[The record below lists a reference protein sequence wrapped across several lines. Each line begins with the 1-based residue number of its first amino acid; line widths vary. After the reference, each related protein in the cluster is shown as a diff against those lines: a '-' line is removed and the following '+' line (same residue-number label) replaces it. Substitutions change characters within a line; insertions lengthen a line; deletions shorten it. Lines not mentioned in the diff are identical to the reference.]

1 MAQLTAPAHV
11 PPPVRG
17 GEVNR
22 VTARIRSTPGRLV
35 VVMLVLLLVGLL
47 AGIAW
52 VIGSSQRSSSAGSAR
67 TGSGR
72 LAVQA
77 QELYRALSDADAT
90 AAIAFLSSG
99 VEPADLRNR
108 YQSDVAAATA
118 ALAAVANGGAS
129 DKAAIQQISAQLPV
143 YTGLVETARSYNR
156 QGYPVGSAY
165 LREASGLMREQ
176 LLPAAQRLYDRE
188 TTALR
193 DERDDAASLPW
204 LALLLGVGLVA
215 GLIRAGLR
223 LSRQTH
229 RTFNAGLLA
238 ATLVAVVIVIVL
250 WNGIGWAVVAAH
262 IGAANRDGSRQVE
275 LLAKARIAALTARA
289 DEALTLVARGS
300 GAAFEEDYVVQ
311 LGALV
316 NDDNK
321 SGLLDRARAAATD
334 GAVRASIDTA
344 ISDVNAWLAVHKKL
358 RAADDGGD
366 FPGAVKLAIGSEPD
380 SAATIFNRLDGV
392 LAQAI
397 HATSAVSDKRGAQA
411 AGAFA
416 GQTGG
421 GVFLTIVLLA
431 GIGVGYQQ
439 RIVEYR

>member
-11 PPPVRG
+11 APPVRR

-47 AGIAW
+47 AGTAW
-52 VIGSSQRSSSAGSAR
+52 VIGSAQRSSAAGGAR
-67 TGSGR
+67 TGGGR

-108 YQSDVAAATA
+108 YQSDISAATA

-165 LREASGLMREQ
+165 LREASGLMRGQ

-188 TTALR
+188 TTGLQE
-193 DERDDAASLPW
+193 ERDDAASLPW
-204 LALLLGVGLVA
+204 LALLLGIGLIA
-215 GLIRAGLR
+215 GLIRAQLR
-223 LSRQTH
+223 LSQQTN

-238 ATLVAVVIVIVL
+238 ATLVAVVVVL

-262 IGAANRDGSRQVE
+262 LGAANRDGSRQVE
-275 LLAKARIAALTARA
+275 LLAKARIAALNARG

-300 GAAFEEDYVVQ
+300 GASFEQDYAVQ
-311 LGALV
+311 LGTLV
-316 NDDNK
+316 SGDK
-321 SGLLDRARAAATD
+321 RSGLLDRARAAATD
-334 GAVRASIDTA
+334 GAVRASVDAA

-366 FPGAVKLAIGSEPD
+366 FPGAVKLAIGAETD

-392 LAQAI
+392 LAEAI
-397 HATSAVSDKRGAQA
+397 RATSAVSDTRGAEA
-411 AGAFA
+411 AGAFG

-421 GVFLTIVLLA
+421 GVLLTIVLLA

-439 RIVEYR
+439 RIAEYR

>member
-11 PPPVRG
+11 RPPIRR
-17 GEVNR
+17 GEVNS
-22 VTARIRSTPGRLV
+22 VTARIRSTPGRMV

-52 VIGSSQRSSSAGSAR
+52 VIGSSQRSSSAGGAR
-67 TGSGR
+67 TGSGE

-99 VEPADLRNR
+99 VEPAELRNR

-129 DKAAIQQISAQLPV
+129 DKAAIEQISAQLPV

-165 LREASGLMREQ
+165 LREASGLMRGQ
-176 LLPAAQRLYDRE
+176 LLVAAQRLYDSE
-188 TTALR
+188 ATALQH
-193 DERDDAASLPW
+193 ERDDAASLPW
-204 LALLLGVGLVA
+204 LALLLGIGLVA
-215 GLIRAGLR
+215 GLVRAAR
-223 LSRQTH
+223 QLSRQTH
-229 RTFNAGLLA
+229 RTFNVGLLA
-238 ATLVAVVIVIVL
+238 ATLVAVVMVV
-250 WNGIGWAVVAAH
+250 WNGVGWAVVAQH
-262 IGAANRDGSRQVE
+262 ISAANREGSRQVE

-300 GAAFEEDYVVQ
+300 GAAFEKDYVVQ
-311 LGALV
+311 LGTLV
-316 NDDNK
+316 NGDNS
-321 SGLLDRARAAATD
+321 SGLLNRARAAATD
-334 GAVRASIDTA
+334 GSVRTVVDSG

-366 FPGAVKLAIGSEPD
+366 FPGAVKLAIGGETD

-392 LAQAI
+392 LASAI
-397 HATSAVSDKRGAQA
+397 RSTGAVSDKRGADA
-411 AGAFA
+411 AGAFG

-431 GIGVGYQQ
+431 GIALGYQQ
-439 RIVEYR
+439 RIAEYR